1 MVLSGSSEKREL
13 ESGQKQEP
21 QAGQLPVVV
30 FISVTVSLWAIVVM
44 LIGQTIGRVM
54 SLAFPLVSIVAG
66 AVTVGL
72 IRHGMRRTLRVV
84 VTIGDAVSVA
94 TTALLG
100 FAARGL
106 LDWPFLAPLTV
117 ADDAARH
124 FGMVNWIATHQ
135 SLPNSPT
142 PELLQFAEYPMS
154 AHYLAATIARSFGII
169 PLRVANMLAV
179 GVTYGMW
186 MLLGSAAAFGL
197 HRMHPRTPRWQK
209 GLAAATVPLVGYAV
223 YTLTLWAVTASYF
236 YAQVIGLWFAC
247 VVTALVLTN
256 PDLVLGASK
265 LQRFRRLSRQEH
277 LYPELNHVLGG
288 PNLSTSSLSTSS
300 LSASSLSGRAWSPAK
315 DDLKDR
321 LPLWWPVLATL
332 TLGPSLVYP
341 LHLLLTAG
349 SLCVAVFIER
359 RLISAAAL
367 AMVASVLG
375 LAVQLRWLGAATKMS
390 QEEGAIL
397 QPTFANLG
405 GITVAILLTVGLLEI
420 LRTKIHT
427 MGALTVVLGGAQV
440 GALVLG
446 HAFGAVSKY
455 TSIKVVSSLIPGL
468 LVTAAFGAVALA
480 RKFAEL
486 VSFGFS
492 ADPSGPSVATGSAG
506 PSGPT
511 GPSDPSV
518 PTEPSGPAVP
528 TGPTGPTG
536 SAGPSVP
543 TGPSDPDRPWRAEFA
558 WRRSIAPLVA
568 SAVVVVAM
576 IQAIRFPPLTGL
588 TRPLVSADGYR
599 VTRWASTHVD
609 PNKVGIVAPGI
620 EAYSLWWVAL
630 DRKKDLAVLRN
641 MQPSSTLW
649 SEWPAE
655 SAERYLIVVT
665 EGQAKSFTRRPG
677 VKVLFQSGSAVLLDR
692 VK

>member
-13 ESGQKQEP
+13 VAGQEQEP
-21 QAGQLPVVV
+21 PAGQLPIVV

-54 SLAFPLVSIVAG
+54 NLAFPLVSIVAG

-84 VTIGDAVSVA
+84 ITIGDAVSVA
-94 TTALLG
+94 TTALLA

-197 HRMHPRTPRWQK
+197 RRMHPRTPRWQQ
-209 GLAAATVPLVGYAV
+209 GLAAVTVPLVGYAV

-265 LQRFRRLSRQEH
+265 GQRFRRLSRQEH
-277 LYPELNHVLGG
+277 LYPELNRVRGG
-288 PNLSTSSLSTSS
+288 LNLSTR
-300 LSASSLSGRAWSPAK
+300 SLSGRSWSPEK

-375 LAVQLRWLGAATKMS
+375 LALQLRWLGAATKMS

-405 GITVAILLTVGLLEI
+405 GITVAILLTVGLSAI

-427 MGALTVVLGGAQV
+427 MGALTVVFGGAQV

-446 HAFGAVSKY
+446 YAFGAVSKY

-468 LVTAAFGAVALA
+468 LVVAAFGAVALA

-492 ADPSGPSVATGSAG
+492 A
-506 PSGPT
+506 
-511 GPSDPSV
+511 
-518 PTEPSGPAVP
+518 EPS
-528 TGPTGPTG
+528 
-536 SAGPSVP
+536 GPSVP
-543 TGPSDPDRPWRAEFA
+543 TGPSDSSVPSDPSDPSDPYGPWRAGRVESAWRAESA

-576 IQAIRFPPLTGL
+576 IQAIRFPPITGL

-609 PNKVGIVAPGI
+609 PNQVGIVAPGI

-630 DRKKDLAVLRN
+630 DRKKDLAILRN

-665 EGQAKSFTRRPG
+665 EGQATSFARRPG
-677 VKVLFQSGSAVLLDR
+677 VKVLFQSGSAVLLER